1 MTLQLTGK
9 VKPECPL
16 LDREELQYGWGVEIS
31 PKAADKMCTWRR
43 EALYKVPYE
52 NKHVPDMQLHLD
64 IRCQKK
70 KPFTGK
76 CLLFSLSN
84 DQVLRKGV
92 KGSPWRLSVSVQPLT
107 FKGLG
112 IRTQSPLMRIFT
124 SCLHMLSH
132 LWLWKIHM
140 WLYLPNHSRP
150 RPQHQLAI
158 IHAVWWAAFSPDW
171 HVSASILLIALER
184 RGVFPPDTK

>member
-16 LDREELQYGWGVEIS
+16 LDIEGLQYGWGVEIS
-31 PKAADKMCTWRR
+31 PKELLTKCALEGR
-43 EALYKVPYE
+43 EAFYIVPCE

-64 IRCQKK
+64 IKCQKK

-92 KGSPWRLSVSVQPLT
+92 KRSPWRLIVSVQPLI
-107 FKGLG
+107 FKSLG
-112 IRTQSPLMRIFT
+112 SRTRTPLMWIFT
-124 SCLHMLSH
+124 SRLHMLSH
-132 LWLWKIHM
+132 LWVWEIQMYPPQLPLQAMDRNNQVKPESGQCQTKLGSKFSCNSATLWLQM
-140 WLYLPNHSRP
+140 
-150 RPQHQLAI
+150 A
-158 IHAVWWAAFSPDW
+158 
-171 HVSASILLIALER
+171 
-184 RGVFPPDTK
+184 